1 MKKLFS
7 FLAMFLVF
15 MFFVAPMPIF
25 ADGDGW
31 VEDAGGNMIITN
43 EMIDISLLP
52 IATERPADADYLF
65 YNNSI
70 LNIPAPDCRDVKYN
84 TLTQASCHENGN
96 GYMFRLAVFW
106 YGLAEIT

>member
-31 VEDAGGNMIITN
+31 VEDAGGNMIITS
-43 EMIDISLLP
+43 EETDISLMHT
-52 IATERPADADYLF
+52 ATERPADANYLF
-65 YNNSI
+65 KDN
-70 LNIPAPDCRDVKYN
+70 LVKDIPALDRTDKDVW
-84 TLTQASCHENGN
+84 
-96 GYMFRLAVFW
+96 LAVFW
-106 YGLAEIT
+106 HRLAYI